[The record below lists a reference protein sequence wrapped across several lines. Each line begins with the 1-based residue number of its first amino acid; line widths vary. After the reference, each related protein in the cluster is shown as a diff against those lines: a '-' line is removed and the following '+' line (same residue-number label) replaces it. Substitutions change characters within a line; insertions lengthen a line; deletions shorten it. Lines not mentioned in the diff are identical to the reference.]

1 MKKLTLFS
9 DSKRIEILNFLEK
22 KPRKFVELKKLL
34 GIESNLLAY
43 NLNILI
49 KENLIEKKDNYFS
62 LTGGT
67 KCIMPYIHKSNDASQ
82 FPLPCVA
89 VIIRKKEK
97 GEDKILIRTK
107 TTEPGI
113 GRKIFVGGKINLGE
127 DLFEACKRHVKEKVD
142 IEVKDFKLICINN
155 YVFKEQ
161 NTLSHFLVFFIT
173 TKPKTNKKPK
183 DSKYYS
189 KRGINGKLFP
199 DNRFILENMLNNR
212 KVKVIKTFYD
222 ADKDEFRVVNKS

>member
-9 DSKRIEILNFLEK
+9 DSKRIDILNLLEQ
-22 KPRKFVELKKLL
+22 KPRRFVELKKLL

-43 NLNILI
+43 NLKILA
-49 KENLIEKKDNYFS
+49 KENLIEKKDNYFA

-82 FPLPCVA
+82 LPLPCVA

-97 GEDKILIRTK
+97 GKDKILIRTK

-113 GRKIFVGGKINLGE
+113 GRKIFVGGKIDLGE
-127 DLFEACKRHVKEKVD
+127 DLFEACKRHVKEKVG
-142 IEVKDFKLICINN
+142 IEVKDLKLICINS

-173 TKPKTNKKPK
+173 AKPKSNSKPK
-183 DSKYYS
+183 DAKYYS
-189 KRGINGKLFP
+189 KKGINGKLFP
-199 DNRFILENMLNNR
+199 DNRFVLKNMLDNK
-212 KVKVIKTFYD
+212 KVKIAKTFYD
-222 ADKDEFRVVNKS
+222 ADKDEFSVISQ

>member
-9 DSKRIEILNFLEK
+9 DSKRLDILNLLEK
-22 KPRKFVELKKLL
+22 KPRRFVELKKLL

-43 NLNILI
+43 NLKILI
-49 KENLIEKKDNYFS
+49 REKLIEKKDNYFS

-82 FPLPCVA
+82 IPLPCVA

-97 GEDKILIRTK
+97 GKDKILIRTK
-107 TTEPGI
+107 TTEPEI
-113 GRKIFVGGKINLGE
+113 GRKIFVGGKIHLGE

-155 YVFKEQ
+155 YVFKQQ
-161 NTLSHFLVFFIT
+161 NTLSHFVVFFIT
-173 TKPKTNKKPK
+173 AKPKTNKKPK
-183 DSKYYS
+183 NAKYYS

-199 DNRFILENMLNNR
+199 DNRFIIKNMLDNK
-212 KVKVIKTFYD
+212 KVRIVKTFYD
-222 ADKDEFRVVNKS
+222 ADKDDFSVISQ